1 MGLTKNRQF
10 SSLIFLISFAGLLPA
25 APQLRLASSTVGPVS
40 VATGSAATTQTVE
53 AYNTGSGSLNLSVSS
68 SVPWISPS
76 VGAQRNCTSTR
87 AATTCLPINLALNTQ
102 SLPSGQATGIITVSD
117 PNAVDAPQTITVTV
131 AAGGNVPS
139 SHTFYVAPGTSAD
152 YSIVTNSSLR
162 ANSTAPWLTLAVS
175 GGGSFFF
182 VYPYSVHVDST
193 GLSAGTYN
201 GNLTLSGSS
210 FAPDNKTVA
219 VTMNVTNSPI
229 AKPFSDAINLQLALG
244 ASPLAPPFSP
254 AVGLS
259 NAGLGNL
266 NAQTPVV
273 STSSCGSSWITY
285 GAGGLTFD
293 TTGLS
298 AGVCK
303 ANIAL
308 ASDAVNG
315 TQNVPV
321 TLTVVPKGPPLI
333 NFQGVLDNAT
343 FVAGDAVSPG
353 DVMVVKGDQL
363 SLSAYTPGSAPPLS
377 TQVADTSVLVNNT
390 PAPIFYTSYG
400 QIAFQLP
407 TNTPSGQALV
417 QVKRTDGTISN
428 TVSINVVSRAPKVLL
443 LSATYG
449 AIVNNDGCRGTSPCV
464 LGGSLP
470 LPASFSAPGYPAYP
484 ARAGDV
490 LTIYAIGLG
499 ATSPAVSSGQ
509 PSPTAEPFARL
520 TSTPTVDFGAG
531 IFPVQVTP
539 SFAALT
545 PGYAG
550 LYQINV
556 TVPSN
561 APKGIV
567 QMIVGFSDGTVS
579 NQFQIAI
586 Q

>member
-1 MGLTKNRQF
+1 VGLTKNRQF
-10 SSLIFLISFAGLLPA
+10 SSLIFLISFAGLLQA

-40 VATGSAATTQTVE
+40 VATGSAAATQTVE

-102 SLPSGQATGIITVSD
+102 ALPAGQATGIVTVSD

-131 AAGGNVPS
+131 AVGGNVPS
-139 SHTFYVAPGTSAD
+139 SHMFYVAPGTAAD
-152 YSIVTNSSLR
+152 YSIVTNNSLR
-162 ANSTAPWLTLAVS
+162 GNSTAPWLTLAVS

-244 ASPLAPPFSP
+244 APPLVPGFSP

-321 TLTVVPKGPPLI
+321 TLTVVPKGPPVI
-333 NFQGVLDNAT
+333 NFQGVQDNAL
-343 FVAGDAVSPG
+343 FVPG
-353 DVMVVKGDQL
+353 DPVAPGEWVVVRGDQL
-363 SLSAYTPGSAPPLS
+363 SLSPFAIESASPIP
-377 TQVADTSVLVNNT
+377 TQLADATVLVNGT
-390 PAPIFYTSYG
+390 AAPIYYTSYG
-400 QIAFQLP
+400 QIAFQMP
-407 TNTPSGQALV
+407 TTVGNGQALV
-417 QVKRTDGTISN
+417 QVKRTDGALSN
-428 TVSINVVSRAPKVLL
+428 TVSVNVVQRAPRVLPAFGGPWGL
-443 LSATYG
+443 V
-449 AIVNNDGCRGTSPCV
+449 VNNDGSYPLTASAAPAGIVAHPAKAGDALTIWGYAMGPTSPSV
-464 LGGSLP
+464 
-470 LPASFSAPGYPAYP
+470 A
-484 ARAGDV
+484 
-490 LTIYAIGLG
+490 
-499 ATSPAVSSGQ
+499 SGQ
-509 PSPTAEPFARL
+509 PAPSAEPLARL
-520 TSTPTVDFGAG
+520 ISTPTVSFGDS
-531 IFPVQVTP
+531 IFPVTATP
-539 SFAALT
+539 FYAGLA
-545 PGYAG
+545 PGLAG
-550 LYQINV
+550 LYQIDV
-556 TVPSN
+556 FVPAN
-561 APKGIV
+561 APKGLVNMVIV
-567 QMIVGFSDGTVS
+567 FPDGTVS

>member
-1 MGLTKNRQF
+1 VGLTKSRHF
-10 SSLIFLISFAGLLPA
+10 SSLIFLISFAGILEA
-25 APQLRLASSTVGPVS
+25 APQLRLTSSTVGPVS
-40 VATGSAATTQTVE
+40 VATGSAAATQTVE
-53 AYNTGSGSLNLSVSS
+53 AYNIGSGSLNLSLSS
-68 SVPWISPS
+68 SVTWISPT
-76 VGAQRNCTSTR
+76 VGAQRNCTTTR
-87 AATTCLPINLALNTQ
+87 AAATCLPINLALNTQ
-102 SLPSGQATGIITVSD
+102 ALPAGQSTGIITVSD

-131 AAGGNVPS
+131 AVGGNVPS
-139 SHTFYVAPGTSAD
+139 SHTFYVAPGSTAD
-152 YSIVTNSSLR
+152 YSIVTNNALQR
-162 ANSTAPWLTLAVS
+162 NSNASWLTLGVN
-175 GGGSFFF
+175 GGGSFTFI
-182 VYPYSVHVDST
+182 YPYSIHVDST
-193 GLSAGTYN
+193 GLGAGTYN

-244 ASPLAPPFSP
+244 APPLAPPFSP

-266 NAQTPVV
+266 NAQTPVIT
-273 STSSCGSSWITY
+273 TSSCGSSWITY

-308 ASDAVNG
+308 ASDAANG
-315 TQNVPV
+315 TQTVPV
-321 TLTVVPKGPPLI
+321 TLTVVPKGPPVI
-333 NFQGVLDNAT
+333 NYQGVLDNAT
-343 FVAGDAVSPG
+343 FVPGDTVSPG

-417 QVKRTDGTISN
+417 QVKRTDGTLSN
-428 TVSINVVSRAPKVLL
+428 TVSVNVVSRAPKVLL
-443 LSATYG
+443 LSGTYG
-449 AIVNNDGCRGTSPCV
+449 AIVNNDSCRGTSPCV

-556 TVPSN
+556 TVPPD

-567 QMIVGFSDGTVS
+567 QMLVGFPDGTVS

>member
-10 SSLIFLISFAGLLPA
+10 SSLIFLISFAGLLQA

-443 LSATYG
+443 LSGTYG

>member
-1 MGLTKNRQF
+1 VGLTKNRLF
-10 SSLIFLISFAGLLPA
+10 TALISLIGFAGISQA
-25 APQLRLASSTVGPVS
+25 APQLRLVSSTVGPVS
-40 VATGSAATTQTVE
+40 VATGAAAATQTVE
-53 AYNTGSGSLNLSVSS
+53 AYNIGSGSLNLSVAS
-68 SVPWISPS
+68 SVTWISPS
-76 VGAQRNCTSTR
+76 VGAQRSCTSTR

-102 SLPSGQATGIITVSD
+102 TLPAGQVTGIITVSD

-131 AAGGNVPS
+131 AVGGNVPS
-139 SHTFYVAPGTSAD
+139 SHTFYVAPGSTAD
-152 YSIVTNSSLR
+152 YSIVTNSSLQR
-162 ANSTAPWLTLAVS
+162 NSTAPWLTLAVN
-175 GGGSFFF
+175 GGGSFIFI
-182 VYPYSVHVDST
+182 YPFTIHVDST
-193 GLSAGTYN
+193 GLSAGSYN

-244 ASPLAPPFSP
+244 APPLAPPFSP

-259 NAGLGNL
+259 NIGLGNL
-266 NAQTPVV
+266 TAQTPVIT
-273 STSSCGSSWITY
+273 TSSCGSTWIAY

-293 TTGLS
+293 TAGLS

-321 TLTVVPKGPPLI
+321 TLTVVPKGPPVI
-333 NFQGVLDNAT
+333 NYQGVLDNAT
-343 FVAGDAVSPG
+343 FIAGDTVSPG

-363 SLSAYTPGSAPPLS
+363 SLSPYTPGSAPPLS

-407 TNTPSGQALV
+407 TNTPTGQALV
-417 QVKRTDGTISN
+417 QVKRTDSTLSN
-428 TVSINVVSRAPKVLL
+428 TVSVNVVARAPKVLL
-443 LSATYG
+443 LSGAYG
-449 AIVNNDGCRGTSPCV
+449 AIVNNDGCRGASACA

-520 TSTPTVDFGAG
+520 TTTPTVDFGAG
-531 IFPVQVTP
+531 VFPVQVTP

-556 TVPSN
+556 TVPAD

-567 QMIVGFSDGTVS
+567 QMLVGFPDGTVS

>member
-1 MGLTKNRQF
+1 VGLTKNRQL
-10 SSLIFLISFAGLLPA
+10 SSLIFLISFAGLLQA

-40 VATGSAATTQTVE
+40 VATGSAAATQTVE

-102 SLPSGQATGIITVSD
+102 ALPAGQATGIVTVSD

-131 AAGGNVPS
+131 AVGGNVPS
-139 SHTFYVAPGTSAD
+139 SHMFYVAPGTAAD

-259 NAGLGNL
+259 NAGTGNL

-273 STSSCGSSWITY
+273 TTSSCGSSWITY

-363 SLSAYTPGSAPPLS
+363 SLSAYTPGTAPPLS

-428 TVSINVVSRAPKVLL
+428 TVSVNVVSRAPKVLL
-443 LSATYG
+443 LSGTYG